1 MPVFTEQKRTGDI
14 IAPPRWRDPFGGGDD
29 RGGGEGSSFP
39 VSKAQ
44 LATWMTL
51 TGIAMLFAGL
61 TSAFVV
67 LHGSPGWQNIKIP
80 PLLWGNTL
88 VLIASS
94 VTLEISRRAVKQ
106 NRQSDLTVWLV
117 LSGILGIAFL
127 AGQFEAWRQL
137 VQAGVYLPTTLHSSF
152 FYVLTGIHG
161 VHILGGLIVLAYV
174 LQCALRGR
182 LRPAAYEPLKLG
194 VLYWHFMDAVWI
206 YLFLL
211 LLSA

>member
-14 IAPPRWRDPFGGGDD
+14 IAPPRWRDPFGGGGD
-29 RGGGEGSSFP
+29 RDGGGGSPFP

-51 TGIAMLFAGL
+51 TGITMLFAGL
-61 TSAFVV
+61 SSAFVV

-106 NRQSDLTVWLV
+106 NRQRDLTVWLV

-161 VHILGGLIVLAYV
+161 VHIIGGLIALGYV
-174 LQCALRGR
+174 LQSALRGR